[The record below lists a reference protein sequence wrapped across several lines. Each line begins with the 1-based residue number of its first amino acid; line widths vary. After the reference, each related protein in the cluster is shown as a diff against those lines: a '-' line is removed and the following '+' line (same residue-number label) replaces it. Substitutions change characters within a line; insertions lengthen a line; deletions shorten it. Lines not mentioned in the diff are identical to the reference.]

1 VEDSRMMVTQVE
13 KEEDSEV
20 EMTLLKKIIDL
31 EEKDLVEEKRK
42 H

>member
-1 VEDSRMMVTQVE
+1 MMVTQVE